1 MDSLASPMT
10 IREALLLGM
19 VLGLIVMAMI
29 AKKG

>member
-1 MDSLASPMT
+1 MT